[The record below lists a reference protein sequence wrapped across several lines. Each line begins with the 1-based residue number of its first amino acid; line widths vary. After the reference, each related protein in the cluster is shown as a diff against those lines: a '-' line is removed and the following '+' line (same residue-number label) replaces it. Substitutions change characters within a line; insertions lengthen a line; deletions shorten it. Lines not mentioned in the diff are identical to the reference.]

1 MQHTKDSLSSIL
13 GLYSPSS
20 KGVSPL
26 VLDCCRQMFYE
37 NREFGGLIAIME
49 NQKSLSVKEQ
59 VVSLKKRGMQLDDVS
74 ATNTL
79 SIVNYFTSFI

>member
-1 MQHTKDSLSSIL
+1 
-13 GLYSPSS
+13 
-20 KGVSPL
+20 
-26 VLDCCRQMFYE
+26 MFYE